1 MSSYNNIEKIKY
13 ASADCVVTLREYVI
27 FEDERAEEKYVVFK
41 FSNNVSQQLLGMEF
55 EVSQYDIDNNLVEK
69 SVVIY
74 NKFLAK
80 PDEPFVPN
88 AKLKVNYACKRLSV
102 RLVQAAFD
110 RFIWKEGK
118 YLDNSY
124 KFEHYAR
131 DEDTEAAKRFPA
143 KDIKVKEQKP
153 APAPKKRKK
162 GLPFTAKNTTRKN
175 IARFPGVFNF
185 FVCILIF
192 AAIGLSIYFFNAK
205 ATAFTLDNFDLKI
218 VDGNAKT
225 VSVTGYA
232 GEDTDLT
239 IPAKIGDYTVIKIDE
254 NAFKNSEI
262 TSVRFNSSKLY
273 IESCAFY
280 GCENLKTVFA
290 TGEVTV
296 KGEAFENCSRLE
308 SVTLPNSTLLIGC
321 LKGCNSLTYL
331 EYKSTDAKT
340 VDDLFSDN
348 APKNLK
354 VVTDGNAPDEGDGG
368 DGGSSFTY
376 DPNATY
382 EYGFLSDKN
391 VAGYYQYDNYETVNG
406 EIITVNPKGSP
417 DLVLKEGVKGVSEKV
432 YSQLGVFTSLKIEG
446 DTYISPEAAAAFEN
460 VYSLD
465 VARPESVIQSLNF
478 FVNAKNLSLP
488 CYKDVPLVDQ
498 YPIGGVYLD
507 RLEIKST
514 PECTIIPD
522 NAFNDI
528 AAGEIV
534 VAEGFTYCGTNI
546 LSDNLNVYSI
556 TLPRGINYGNGVIGY
571 GCDNLF
577 TVDVYLDDFN
587 TRYDDFNLSYDYT
600 WNLTVRT
607 DVLNGY
613 GYLENSYYNLKK
625 LEIHAQSAEYTL
637 FDFVFGDIYTEPR
650 NYPTVY
656 LDLAYE
662 FDDFRTY
669 YKEDRIIDI

>member
-13 ASADCVVTLREYVI
+13 ASADCVVTLKEYII

-80 PDEPFVPN
+80 PDRPFVPN
-88 AKLKVNYACKRLSV
+88 AKLKVNYACKTLSV

-131 DEDTEAAKRFPA
+131 DEDTEAAKRATPA
-143 KDIKVKEQKP
+143 KEVKVKEQQP
-153 APAPKKRKK
+153 PRAPKKRK
-162 GLPFTAKNTTRKN
+162 GRLPFTAKNTTRKN

-205 ATAFTLDNFDLKI
+205 STAFTLDDFDLKI
-218 VDGNAKT
+218 VDGTANT
-225 VSVTGYA
+225 VTVTGYA
-232 GEDTDLT
+232 GEDTNLT
-239 IPAKIGDYTVIKIDE
+239 IPAKIGDYAVVRIGE
-254 NAFKNSEI
+254 NAFKNSEV
-262 TSVRFNSSKLY
+262 TSVKFNSSKLY
-273 IESCAFY
+273 VESCAFV
-280 GCENLKTVFA
+280 GCENLKTVSA

-296 KGEAFENCSRLE
+296 KGEAFENCARLE

-321 LKGCNSLTYL
+321 LKGCNRLAYL

-340 VDDLFSDN
+340 VDDLFSGN
-348 APKNLK
+348 APKNLTI
-354 VVTDGNAPDEGDGG
+354 VADGNAQGGEG
-368 DGGSSFTY
+368 GGSSFTY

-382 EYGFLSDKN
+382 EYGFLDGKN
-391 VAGYYQYDNYETVNG
+391 VAGYKKYDDYETVNG

-417 DLVLKEGVKGVSEKV
+417 DLVLNEEVKGISEKV
-432 YSQLGVFTSLKIEG
+432 FSQLKIFNSLKIEG
-446 DTYISPEAAAAFEN
+446 DTYVSTELAAAFEN
-460 VYSLD
+460 VYTLD

-488 CYKDVPLVDQ
+488 YYINAPLVDQ

-507 RLEIKST
+507 YLEVK
-514 PECTIIPD
+514 PAECTVIPD
-522 NAFNDI
+522 NAFTSVN
-528 AAGEIV
+528 AREIV

-546 LSDNLNVYSI
+546 VSYNDEVYSL
-556 TLPRGINYGNGVIGY
+556 TLPRGMYYGYRVIGY
-571 GCDNLF
+571 GCYNLS
-577 TVDVYLDDFN
+577 TVDVYLDDFS
-587 TRYDDFNLSYDYT
+587 TRYDDFNLSCAYT

-607 DVLNGY
+607 DVLDGY
-613 GYLENSYYNLKK
+613 GYLENSYYNLNR
-625 LEIHAQSAEYTL
+625 LEIYADSTTVNL
-637 FDFVFGDIYTEPR
+637 NKFINGDICDVSVQNLVVEIP
-650 NYPTVY
+650 
-656 LDLAYE
+656 DLPFNFYDGVSWE
-662 FDDFRTY
+662 HL
-669 YKEDRIIDI
+669 EEL